1 MRLIPF
7 VLAVFATLGASAT
20 LAGCAGE
27 PTSTA
32 EAAVEGPAIVT
43 AGVQAASW
51 RPTVEITGSL
61 EPVASVQVGFD
72 VPGRI
77 DRILAARGATVAA
90 GDPLGSLD
98 HAIAS
103 AQVAQAEAGVAAAAA
118 GAEAAEKAWTRIEA
132 VGDAVSD
139 QQRTEVSAALAGAR
153 AQLDQARAAH
163 RMARTQL
170 AYHTLKAP
178 IAGLVT
184 SAPDNAGA
192 LVGAGTPLFVVEDLS
207 SLRLKGTAPET
218 EAWLAAGLEATV
230 YPGTPGAT
238 EGFPA
243 RVDLVIPSLDP
254 ATRRVPVEIRVDQPP
269 PALKAHGFGRAVIT
283 AASEEAVWSVP
294 RGALVA
300 RPDFSVLVLPEGT
313 DEPRRVPVTVL
324 REGDQILVR
333 GELTAADRVVV
344 NPPHGYGG

>member
-1 MRLIPF
+1 M
-7 VLAVFATLGASAT
+7 TLLLLGF
-20 LAGCAGE
+20 LLGCAGE
-27 PTSTA
+27 PSA
-32 EAAVEGPAIVT
+32 SAGAATDGPAIVT
-43 AGVQAASW
+43 AGVQSATW

-61 EPVASVQVGFD
+61 DPVASVQVGFD
-72 VPGRI
+72 LPGRI
-77 DRILAARGATVAA
+77 DRIITARGAIVAA
-90 GDPLGSLD
+90 GDPLASLD
-98 HAIAS
+98 RAISS
-103 AQVAQAEAGVAAAAA
+103 AQLAQADAGVAAAAA

-132 VGDAVSD
+132 VGNAVSD
-139 QQRTEVSAALAGAR
+139 QQRTEVNAALAGAR

-192 LVGAGTPLFVVEDLS
+192 LVGAGSPLFVIEDLS
-207 SLRLKGTAPET
+207 ALRLKGTAPET
-218 EAWLAAGLEATV
+218 ETWLTAGLDV
-230 YPGTPGAT
+230 MIYPGTPGAT
-238 EGFPA
+238 QGYPA

-269 PALKAHGFGRAVIT
+269 TALKAHGFGRAVIT
-283 AASEEAVWSVP
+283 AAEEETVWSVP

-324 REGDQILVR
+324 QQGDQILVR
-333 GELTAADRVVV
+333 GELSADDRVVV